1 MKGAVPE
8 MTKRKPGVLPPEF
21 IANVE
26 RLRECQTAAAKRASK
41 ETSKKQCLKEP
52 KQQSS
57 VGNKKARLPFKPTVA
72 VRNIAGIDGTGR
84 IKQGTVACSTC
95 ARDME
100 AKESKAVP
108 AAAHAAAATNGN
120 VSCAEVQGEQ
130 GVGALAAANTE
141 GAASR
146 AVAIVK
152 KIKSIPTAN
161 FYGGGKAR
169 SLCDVMCD
177 ARGQKLALR
186 LRAAV
191 LRYRRTN
198 VFREFRQQKEAFS
211 FADSLMA
218 RTEDARVFARELDK
232 KGTRRFFVTTYEE
245 CWRRLMRTNHN
256 CRHFYEVV
264 REGSPCYLY
273 FDIEYSKTLNPSTD
287 GQHAM
292 RAFLDFLPRGL
303 RKLYP
308 AHDIL
313 IRPGDVIDLDSSTDV
328 KFSRHVIVR
337 PNAAQIAFYDNIQM
351 GACVRRLVDLLDA
364 EVKQGAAHALRH
376 IYVRTAGG
384 ACFIFNHASAK
395 IARFHT
401 DGESTCRSKG
411 FCRAGRVAPGG
422 GDTA

>member
-1 MKGAVPE
+1 

-26 RLRECQTAAAKRASK
+26 RLRECQTAAAKRVSK
-41 ETSKKQCLKEP
+41 ETSKQQCLKEP

-57 VGNKKARLPFKPTVA
+57 VRNKKAKLPFEPTVA
-72 VRNIAGIDGTGR
+72 VRNIAGIDGTGG

-100 AKESKAVP
+100 AKESKAMP
-108 AAAHAAAATNGN
+108 AAAHAAATTNGN

-130 GVGALAAANTE
+130 GVGALAAANTK
-141 GAASR
+141 GAARR
-146 AVAIVK
+146 AVAVVK
-152 KIKSIPTAN
+152 EIKSIPTAN
-161 FYGGGKAR
+161 FYGGGKDR
-169 SLCDVMCD
+169 SLGDVMCE

-198 VFREFRQQKEAFS
+198 VFREFRQQKEAFA
-211 FADSLMA
+211 FADSSIA

-245 CWRRLMRTNHN
+245 CWRRLMRMNHN

-351 GACVRRLVDLLDA
+351 GACVRCLVDLLDA
-364 EVKQGAAHALRH
+364 EVKQGGAHALRH
-376 IYVRTAGG
+376 MYVRT
-384 ACFIFNHASAK
+384 
-395 IARFHT
+395 
-401 DGESTCRSKG
+401 
-411 FCRAGRVAPGG
+411 GG
-422 GDTA
+422 GECLVA

>member
-1 MKGAVPE
+1 

-21 IANVE
+21 LANVE
-26 RLRECQTAAAKRASK
+26 RLRECQTAAAKRVSK
-41 ETSKKQCLKEP
+41 ETSKQQCLKEP

-57 VGNKKARLPFKPTVA
+57 VGNKKAKLPFEPTVA
-72 VRNIAGIDGTGR
+72 VRNIAGTGR

-108 AAAHAAAATNGN
+108 EAAHAAAATNGN
-120 VSCAEVQGEQ
+120 VSCAEVVE
-130 GVGALAAANTE
+130 LAAANTK

-152 KIKSIPTAN
+152 EIKSIPTAN
-161 FYGGGKAR
+161 FYGGGKDR
-169 SLCDVMCD
+169 SLGEVMCD

-211 FADSLMA
+211 FADSLIA

-313 IRPGDVIDLDSSTDV
+313 IRPVDVIDLDSSTDV

-364 EVKQGAAHALRH
+364 EVKQGGAHALRH
-376 IYVRTAGG
+376 IYVRTGGG

-395 IARFHT
+395 IARLHT

-411 FCRAGRVAPGG
+411 SCRAGRDTPGE